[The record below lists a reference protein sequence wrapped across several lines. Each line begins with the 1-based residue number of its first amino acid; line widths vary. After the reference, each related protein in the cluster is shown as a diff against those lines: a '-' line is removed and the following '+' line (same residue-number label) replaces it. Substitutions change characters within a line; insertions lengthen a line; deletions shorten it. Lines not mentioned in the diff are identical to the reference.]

1 MQHKGIWLESPT
13 HGAWESQ
20 VNNLKYDQQNNGE
33 SAQQIVI
40 HSLYRNTE
48 QKVFYIIVI
57 NILGYTTKI
66 SNNKLLFKKIDKNPF
81 VILQKNEQNMFR
93 LLKIIRNYREEISY
107 IKIKQLITDK
117 MPIKVALLLDTL
129 IYTFSLNYH
138 RKTRL

>member
-1 MQHKGIWLESPT
+1 ML
-13 HGAWESQ
+13 
-20 VNNLKYDQQNNGE
+20 NNLKYDQQNNGE

-93 LLKIIRNYREEISY
+93 LLKIIRNYSEEISY
-107 IKIKQLITDK
+107 IEIKQLITDK

>member
-1 MQHKGIWLESPT
+1 ML
-13 HGAWESQ
+13 
-20 VNNLKYDQQNNGE
+20 NNLKYDQQNNGE

-117 MPIKVALLLDTL
+117 MPIKVALLLDIL

>member
-1 MQHKGIWLESPT
+1 ML
-13 HGAWESQ
+13 
-20 VNNLKYDQQNNGE
+20 NNLKYNQQNNGE
-33 SAQQIVI
+33 STQQIVI

-66 SNNKLLFKKIDKNPF
+66 SNNKLLFKRIDKNPF

-93 LLKIIRNYREEISY
+93 LLKIIKNYREEIGY
-107 IKIKQLITDK
+107 IEIKQLITDK
-117 MPIKVALLLDTL
+117 MPIKVALLLDIL

>member
-1 MQHKGIWLESPT
+1 ML
-13 HGAWESQ
+13 
-20 VNNLKYDQQNNGE
+20 NNLKYNQQNNGE

>member
-1 MQHKGIWLESPT
+1 ML
-13 HGAWESQ
+13 
-20 VNNLKYDQQNNGE
+20 NNLKYNQQNNGE
-33 SAQQIVI
+33 STQQIVI

-66 SNNKLLFKKIDKNPF
+66 SNNKLLFKRIDKNPF

-93 LLKIIRNYREEISY
+93 LLKIIKNYREEISY
-107 IKIKQLITDK
+107 IEKMTIKT
-117 MPIKVALLLDTL
+117 ALLPDIL

-138 RKTRL
+138 RKTHL

>member
-1 MQHKGIWLESPT
+1 ML
-13 HGAWESQ
+13 
-20 VNNLKYDQQNNGE
+20 NNLKYNQQNNGE

-48 QKVFYIIVI
+48 QKVFYIIDI
-57 NILGYTTKI
+57 NMLGYTTKT
-66 SNNKLLFKKIDKNPF
+66 SNNKLLFKRIDKNPF

-107 IKIKQLITDK
+107 IEIKQLTTDK
-117 MPIKVALLLDTL
+117 MTIKAALSPDIL

>member
-1 MQHKGIWLESPT
+1 MQYALYRKLT
-13 HGAWESQ
+13 LLL
-20 VNNLKYDQQNNGE
+20 NNLKYNQHNNGE

-48 QKVFYIIVI
+48 QKVFYIIDI

-66 SNNKLLFKKIDKNPF
+66 SNNKLLFKRIDINPF

-107 IKIKQLITDK
+107 IEIKQLITDK
-117 MPIKVALLLDTL
+117 IPIKVALLLDIL

-138 RKTRL
+138 RKIRL

>member
-1 MQHKGIWLESPT
+1 
-13 HGAWESQ
+13 
-20 VNNLKYDQQNNGE
+20 
-33 SAQQIVI
+33 
-40 HSLYRNTE
+40 
-48 QKVFYIIVI
+48 
-57 NILGYTTKI
+57 
-66 SNNKLLFKKIDKNPF
+66 
-81 VILQKNEQNMFR
+81 MFR